1 MGFVLSREARHITRA
16 RESRRVHEF
25 EYPRSSD
32 TRRTTNN
39 ERESRLKPTEILMQE
54 HRVIERVLAAMQTA
68 MQRATSDQQLQ
79 PTFFLDAVE
88 FIQGYADAYH
98 HAKEEGV
105 LFKEM
110 EAQGFPTEG
119 GPIAVMLSEHEQA
132 RAYTGAMK
140 SAAERWDGGEASAR
154 SEVTHNAQGYVS
166 LLSDHIYKEDN
177 ILYPMA
183 DQLLSPEDQERMAET
198 FREMEGTATSDGSLT
213 RFLAIVDRLE
223 KAMRVVS

>member
-1 MGFVLSREARHITRA
+1 M
-16 RESRRVHEF
+16 
-25 EYPRSSD
+25 
-32 TRRTTNN
+32 
-39 ERESRLKPTEILMQE
+39 KPTEILMQE
-54 HRVIERVLAAMQTA
+54 HRVIERVLATMQKA
-68 MQRATSDQQLQ
+68 LQHADSDAQLQ
-79 PTFFLDAVE
+79 LAFFLDAVE

-110 EAQGFPTEG
+110 EAQGFPVEG

-132 RAYTGAMK
+132 RAYTGTMQ
-140 SAAERWDGGEASAR
+140 SAAARWEAGEASAQT
-154 SEVTHNAQGYVS
+154 EVTRSAQAYVS

-198 FREMEGTATSDGSLT
+198 FREMEQAATADGSLT
-213 RFLAIVDRLE
+213 RFLRIVDKLE
-223 KAMRVVS
+223 ATMQAAS